1 VTEPLIYPEFSE
13 PWIRAAS
20 VVIASGDEGE
30 IDPVD
35 LLCEDYD
42 VVVDKVQVFECNT
55 RDPAADIGADSQLL
69 GDITGR
75 YWLRRCQNDS
85 LPEMPVIAWDDAR
98 LDRTIP
104 IVHGMQEPEDFA
116 VVGMD
121 LRRTPLIV
129 PINGALTCSWE
140 NPTITANFNIPA
152 GTIYVAAS
160 CRGRRTRRRTTL
172 YLPVTVLVSSG
183 SGVAGPTS
191 KQAYQDSSKNRLD
204 EELELYDLRVW
215 VDGDYGAGGNFQ
227 DARLLRHLLIRPI
240 IEPGTISLS
249 PATELLPLVA
259 YGKDRQ
265 ADHSVVTMD
274 WSDDP
279 LPLLATDGL
288 GFKFSNNSGTTCRVF
303 VVLHTRRRPT
313 R

>member
-1 VTEPLIYPEFSE
+1 VTEPLIHPEFSE

-20 VVIASGDEGE
+20 VVIASGAEDE

-55 RDPAADIGADSQLL
+55 RDPAADIAADSQLL

-85 LPEMPVIAWDDAR
+85 LPEMPVIAWDDAK

-129 PINGALTCSWE
+129 PVNGVLTCQWE
-140 NPTITANFNIPA
+140 NPTIVAVGFNIPA
-152 GTIYVAAS
+152 GTVYLAAS

-172 YLPVTVLVSSG
+172 YLPVTVLVSTG
-183 SGVAGPTS
+183 GGTGPTS

-215 VDGDYGAGGNFQ
+215 VDGDYSANFA
-227 DARLLRHLLIRPI
+227 DSRLLRHLLLRPI
-240 IEPGTISLS
+240 IEPGTIALS
-249 PATELLPLVA
+249 PASELLPMVA

-279 LPLLATDGL
+279 QYLQATDGI
-288 GFKFSNNSGTTCRVF
+288 GFKFSNNSATTTRIF
-303 VVLHTRRRPT
+303 TVLHTRRRPT